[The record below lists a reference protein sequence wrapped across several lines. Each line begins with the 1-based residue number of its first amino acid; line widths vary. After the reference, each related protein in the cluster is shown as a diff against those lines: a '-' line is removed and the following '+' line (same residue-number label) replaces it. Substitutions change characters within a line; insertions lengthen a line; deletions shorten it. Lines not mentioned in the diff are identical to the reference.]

1 MRGNT
6 PYAIA
11 FLERAPAADSLYEVF
26 RLILKDTISRL
37 ALFLKRST
45 DRHSE
50 RITFAISPRR
60 ISLGKREGFIGFTC
74 PSHRRHLCFSK
85 PDILS
90 NLTVSRTVLF
100 STLSFH
106 FLEFYIRYGRF
117 TTSK

>member
-26 RLILKDTISRL
+26 GLTISRL